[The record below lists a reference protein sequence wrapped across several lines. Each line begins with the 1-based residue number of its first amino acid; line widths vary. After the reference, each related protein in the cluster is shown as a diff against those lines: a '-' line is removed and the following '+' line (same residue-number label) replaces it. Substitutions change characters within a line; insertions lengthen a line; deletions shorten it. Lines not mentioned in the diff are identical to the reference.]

1 MVWASTSSAT
11 STGKSHLPFSYSSGI
26 CTNQRNS
33 EEQQPL
39 EDFFKAKG
47 IRIKNEMS
55 EESATLLK
63 AALDNDDMMESS
75 DEEGARADRG
85 SADEDEESVDEDF
98 NASSDSD
105 VAEEYDSAHESSGD
119 SDEEMG
125 DAGGDDDGEAAAGS
139 DDDETR
145 PKKKS
150 KIGK

>member
-1 MVWASTSSAT
+1 M
-11 STGKSHLPFSYSSGI
+11 Y
-26 CTNQRNS
+26 TNDRNS

-47 IRIKNEMS
+47 IRIKNEMA
-55 EESATLLK
+55 EEASTLLK
-63 AALDNDDMMESS
+63 AALDNDDLMESS
-75 DEEGARADRG
+75 DEEAVRADRG

-125 DAGGDDDGEAAAGS
+125 DAGDDDNDDGDAGS
-139 DDDETR
+139 DAEETR

-150 KIGK
+150 KTGK

>member
-1 MVWASTSSAT
+1 M
-11 STGKSHLPFSYSSGI
+11 Y
-26 CTNQRNS
+26 TNERNS

-47 IRIKNEMS
+47 IRIKNEMA
-55 EESATLLK
+55 EESSTLLK
-63 AALDNDDMMESS
+63 AALDNEDLMESS
-75 DEEGARADRG
+75 DEEAVRADRG

-125 DAGGDDDGEAAAGS
+125 DAGDDDGDAGS
-139 DDDETR
+139 DGEEETR

-150 KIGK
+150 KTGK